1 MPMKENNLQN
11 IAFCLTDDEIIKSVA
26 SSVDGVKRIF
36 LVHGHKS
43 YHACGAKALFGRL
56 AVLLDWDVVEYED
69 FSENPKK
76 EDVDRGVN
84 LALQCRPDAIVAVG
98 GGSVLDMAKLVRH
111 YSKLSCKLL
120 ALPTTAGT
128 GAEST
133 QFAVCY
139 IDGVKHSISD
149 NSILPDEVILYPPF
163 TYANGRYLTACTG
176 FDALAQAIEAY
187 WNINSSADSDRY
199 ALRAIRCLFPLLAKE
214 RLENEDRDLLL
225 RAANDAGRAINITR
239 TTVPHALSYTLTSK
253 YGYPHGHA
261 VALTFPFFFKYNI
274 EGTED
279 RYMGKDFEVYA
290 VKMARLRS
298 LLGIDDDPF
307 TVMRQYIELLGLGFD
322 PDRGFDDLV
331 VAKGLNLERAKNT
344 PIAINDE
351 VVMAAVKSIRK
362 FNSI

>member
-1 MPMKENNLQN
+1 MKGINLQN
-11 IAFCLTDDEIIKSVA
+11 IAFCLTDDEIINAVA
-26 SSVDGVKRIF
+26 SSVDGAKRIF

-43 YHACGAKALFGRL
+43 YQACGAKALFGRL

-76 EDVDRGVN
+76 EDVDCGVDVV
-84 LALQCRPDAIVAVG
+84 LKYSPDAIVAVG

-120 ALPTTAGT
+120 AIPTTAGT

-139 IDGVKHSISD
+139 IDGAKHSISD
-149 NSILPDEVILYPPF
+149 NSILPNEVILYPPF

-187 WNINSSADSDRY
+187 WNINSTADTDRY
-199 ALRAIRCLFPLLAKE
+199 ALKAIECLFPLLVKE

-261 VALTFPFFFKYNI
+261 VALTFPFFMKYNL
-274 EGTED
+274 EGGEELFKGTD
-279 RYMGKDFEVYA
+279 FSRYSA
-290 VKMARLRS
+290 KMNHLRS
-298 LLGIDDDPF
+298 VLGIDGDPF
-307 TVMRQYIELLGLGFD
+307 AFMKGYITQLGLEFD
-322 PDRGFDDLV
+322 PKRDFDDLL
-331 VAKGLNLERAKNT
+331 VAQGINLERAKNT
-344 PIAINDE
+344 PMAIDDQIIL
-351 VVMAAVKSIRK
+351 MAVKSIREY
-362 FNSI
+362 